1 MSDYYLPPEVLRDV
15 LLRLPVK
22 TLLRCRTV
30 CKDWYALIRN
40 PNFISQHLEKTLATP
55 SPYALVR
62 ARALV
67 FEDVGS
73 CNGLVCL
80 FDGVSRDESDQL
92 LIWNPLV
99 GKSVVVPLP
108 RDSSDSFSAGHCCNF
123 GFEYDELRKDYK
135 VVGIMSLEL
144 QLQGQQPRA
153 GVYSLNSGIWRE
165 ISTKGIRIGL
175 PFDEPV
181 AYLNGVAHWYVCD
194 RSKPLEDTKRSC
206 ITTFGFE
213 DEEFGELMLPEFG
226 ELMLPMFGVVS
237 GAMMRLQDSLSLID
251 IAPYPEDSNNFI
263 WWVWVMKEYGVG
275 QSWTLLYRVHT
286 GDTLHGLVGFRMN
299 GDLVMATDE
308 GSLVTY
314 DPESEQVMDLGIH
327 GIEEQEGESIDSVYM
342 GRYVESLVLLNRAP
356 VLT

>member
-1 MSDYYLPPEVLRDV
+1 MWLPLPAGEDSNPPSSDLVERYSVRFDHDNSSFDEYAEPSFPFKSSGSCFEV
-15 LLRLPVK
+15 
-22 TLLRCRTV
+22 
-30 CKDWYALIRN
+30 
-40 PNFISQHLEKTLATP
+40 
-55 SPYALVR
+55 
-62 ARALV
+62 
-67 FEDVGS
+67 VGS

-92 LIWNPLV
+92 LKWNPLV

-144 QLQGQQPRA
+144 QLQGQLRA

-175 PFDEPV
+175 RFDEPV

-213 DEEFGELMLPEFG
+213 DEEFGELMLP
-226 ELMLPMFGVVS
+226 MFGVLR
-237 GAMMRLQDSLSLID
+237 ATMMRLQDSLSLID
-251 IAPYPEDSNNFI
+251 IAPYPEDSTFI

-327 GIEEQEGESIDSVYM
+327 GIEEPEGQSIDSVNM
-342 GRYVESLVLLNRAP
+342 GRYVESLVLLDRTP